1 MKKVIALVLALCMV
15 FAMSTAA
22 FAVTGKIQKLDSH
35 DPYGARHEVAP
46 EDAKTIIRTEGTE
59 ENDEYYVTIPADIT
73 VPWNDTSEQA
83 LNANVS
89 AYLAKGS
96 TVALS
101 VEVPGAMVCT
111 DTTIPNKLGL
121 QVSAAS
127 QTSVTAQYGQ
137 IEWPMQTLVHV
148 TNFNAPVAEYVATAV
163 YTVVYTPA
171 SAA

>member
-22 FAVTGKIQKLDSH
+22 FAATGVIRKDGAVIQ
-35 DPYGARHEVAP
+35 P

-73 VPWNDTSEQA
+73 VPWNDMSEKA
-83 LNANVS
+83 LNANIS

-127 QTSVTAQYGQ
+127 QTSVTGQYGQ

>member
-22 FAVTGKIQKLDSH
+22 FAVTGKIQKLDSQ

-111 DTTIPNKLGL
+111 DTTIP
-121 QVSAAS
+121 
-127 QTSVTAQYGQ
+127 TSLA
-137 IEWPMQTLVHV
+137 
-148 TNFNAPVAEYVATAV
+148 FR
-163 YTVVYTPA
+163 
-171 SAA
+171 